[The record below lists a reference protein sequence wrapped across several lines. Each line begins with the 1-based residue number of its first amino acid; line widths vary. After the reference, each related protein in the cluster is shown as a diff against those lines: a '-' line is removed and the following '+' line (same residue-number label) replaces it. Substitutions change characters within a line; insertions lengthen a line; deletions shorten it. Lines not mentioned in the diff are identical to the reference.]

1 MVGLLAVLLTAYL
14 LGQQATA
21 PVYTK
26 GNVLIRAF
34 VDADVL
40 IRHPEGFCFCDGI
53 TL

>member
-1 MVGLLAVLLTAYL
+1 MNPYADS
-14 LGQQATA
+14 
-21 PVYTK
+21 VYTK